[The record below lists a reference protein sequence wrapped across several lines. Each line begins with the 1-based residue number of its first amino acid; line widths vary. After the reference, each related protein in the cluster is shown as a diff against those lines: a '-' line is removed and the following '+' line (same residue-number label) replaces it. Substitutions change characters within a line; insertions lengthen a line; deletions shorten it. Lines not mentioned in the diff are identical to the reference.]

1 MNILFLGGDKRYE
14 YMIEALS
21 KKHFV
26 SSIGFDNLGNNINES
41 NLKSLNLADFDIVLF
56 PITGINDKMEIKTL
70 KGTVVLP
77 EEPFYRLKYTKS
89 CPIFFTG
96 LKTNK
101 LLELIPASQ
110 IISFLDYEKV
120 KEINDELSI
129 KGTLDY
135 IKNMKNDVVCILGYG
150 KLGKELYWR
159 LLDSRYK
166 NFYNFKIK
174 RTYISW

>member
-41 NLKSLNLADFDIVLF
+41 NMKSINLTDFDIVLF

-77 EEPFYRLKYTKS
+77 EEPFYRLKYAKS

-110 IISFLDYEKV
+110 ILSFLDYEEV

-166 NFYNFKIK
+166 NFYNFKTK
-174 RTYISW
+174 GTYIS

>member
-41 NLKSLNLADFDIVLF
+41 NLKSLNLTDFDIVLF

-77 EEPFYRLKYTKS
+77 EEPFYRLKYAKS

-110 IISFLDYEKV
+110 ILSFLDYEEV

-166 NFYNFKIK
+166 NFYNFKTK
-174 RTYISW
+174 RTYIS

>member
-70 KGTVVLP
+70 KGTIVLP

-101 LLELIPASQ
+101 LLYVAKNQSKINT
-110 IISFLDYEKV
+110 IITIIT
-120 KEINDELSI
+120 INHTGIFFSS
-129 KGTLDY
+129 
-135 IKNMKNDVVCILGYG
+135 
-150 KLGKELYWR
+150 LY
-159 LLDSRYK
+159 
-166 NFYNFKIK
+166 
-174 RTYISW
+174 

>member
-1 MNILFLGGDKRYE
+1 MKFLFLGGDKRYE

-41 NLKSLNLADFDIVLF
+41 NMKSINLTDFDIVLF

-77 EEPFYRLKYTKS
+77 EESFYRLKYAKS

-110 IISFLDYEKV
+110 ILSFLDYEEV

-166 NFYNFKIK
+166 NFYNFKTK

>member
-41 NLKSLNLADFDIVLF
+41 NMKSINLTDFDIVLF

-77 EEPFYRLKYTKS
+77 EEPFYRLKYAKS

-110 IISFLDYEKV
+110 ILSFLDYEEV

-166 NFYNFKIK
+166 NFYNFKTK
-174 RTYISW
+174 RTYIS